1 MTDGWGDERLEAA
14 FAARAAAALQPTGGL
29 AALTMEQLGR
39 GPRPSR
45 TLGRPGALAGLAA
58 AVAVALLVVTN
69 SAFNDRGL
77 ASSTA
82 PGIASA
88 PTGSP
93 APPGS
98 SSPSVTPSPGPDTAV
113 TVAVALAFRDASPE
127 PGEIRVTGWLRD
139 SSGIAVPCPARLQPT
154 NPTRL
159 DCPQALP
166 WIVERPA
173 DAGGGFLGQVLS
185 GPAFQPSFAL
195 VDASAVPSAAGASP
209 VEVTV
214 TGHFHDRRAIL
225 CPTFDCFSTFVVD
238 RIDSVADIAQ
248 PVVTSYNLAIQAEK
262 GSTTSG
268 IEIPPTGIADQY
280 DNAVVHV
287 ADGASPL
294 LVLSRRV
301 MSIDGLLEAE
311 PALAGGWSG
320 IGTARIVTSLT
331 AIETGLGSGPPQP
344 RTFLVPDGSATLFE
358 MSPTGPV
365 ATGGVPVQ
373 VYPGGLVDRVGGPIT
388 VSQAIAHRDHA
399 LDDAELLVSG
409 FGWVPGAVA
418 CTPIRPSMPVLDQCP
433 SDVTWLA
440 ERLPTASRG
449 NGLITPDGPALNLVI
464 PPESVNLAPLTT
476 RPKAVAVLG
485 HFDDHRAATCPAG
498 AVERCRR
505 NFIVDAILDP
515 QRLALAADLALTV
528 HPGPSNTPRGTA
540 AWAASVAGLSS
551 ADRAERLVSAFPV
564 GVTALGAFEPDT
576 VGTEAVSRAETV
588 WLVHFLDTGVGDV
601 PIVRTRMVVD
611 AAPEQRPAEVFD
623 LTGAGVSRA
632 LAANP

>member
-1 MTDGWGDERLEAA
+1 MTDGWSDERLEAA
-14 FAARAAAALQPTGGL
+14 FSARAAAASQPTGEL
-29 AALTMEQLGR
+29 ATLTMEHLR
-39 GPRPSR
+39 RAPRPGR
-45 TLGRPGALAGLAA
+45 ALGRPGALAGLAA
-58 AVAVALLVVTN
+58 AVAVALLVVT
-69 SAFNDRGL
+69 SGAFNDRGRV
-77 ASSTA
+77 ASTT
-82 PGIASA
+82 PGTASA

-98 SSPSVTPSPGPDTAV
+98 SSPTVTPSPGPDTAV

-127 PGEIRVTGWLRD
+127 PGEIQVTGWLRD
-139 SSGIAVPCPARLQPT
+139 GVAVPCPALIQPG
-154 NPTRL
+154 NPARL

-166 WIVERPA
+166 WIVERA
-173 DAGGGFLGQVLS
+173 SDAGVGALDSVPS
-185 GPAFQPSFAL
+185 GPALQPSFAL
-195 VDASAVPSAAGASP
+195 VDAGAVPNAVAATP
-209 VEVTV
+209 VEITV

-248 PVVTSYNLAIQAEK
+248 PIVTSYNLAIQVEK
-262 GSTTSG
+262 GATTSG
-268 IEIPPTGIADQY
+268 IEIPPSGIADQY

-287 ADGASPL
+287 AEGASPL

-344 RTFLVPDGSATLFE
+344 RTFLVPDGSGTIFE
-358 MSPTGPV
+358 MGPTGPV
-365 ATGGVPVQ
+365 AAGGVRVQ
-373 VYPGGLVDRVGGPIT
+373 VYPGGLVERVGDPIT

-399 LDDAELLVSG
+399 LDDAQLLVSG
-409 FGWVPGAVA
+409 FGWDPGAIA

-433 SDVTWLA
+433 SGATWLA
-440 ERLPTASRG
+440 ARMPTASRS

-464 PPESVNLAPLTT
+464 PPESVNLAALTT
-476 RPKAVAVLG
+476 QPRAVAVLG
-485 HFDDHRAATCPAG
+485 HFDDHRSATCPAG

-515 QRLALAADLALTV
+515 PRLALAADLALTV

-551 ADRAERLVSAFPV
+551 ADRAERLISAFPV
-564 GVTALGAFEPDT
+564 DVTALGAFEPDAL
-576 VGTEAVSRAETV
+576 GTEAVSRAETV
-588 WLVHFLDTGVGDV
+588 WLVHFLDTGVGDI
-601 PIVRTRMVVD
+601 PIVRTRLVID
-611 AAPEQRPAEVFD
+611 ADPEQRPAEVFD
-623 LTGAGVSRA
+623 LTEAGVSRA